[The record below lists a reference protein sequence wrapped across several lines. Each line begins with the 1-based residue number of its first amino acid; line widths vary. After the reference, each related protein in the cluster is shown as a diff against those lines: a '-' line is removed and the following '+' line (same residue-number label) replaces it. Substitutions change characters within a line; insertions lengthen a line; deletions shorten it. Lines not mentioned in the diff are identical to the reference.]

1 MISKPRRTRSLN
13 HARVDTY
20 KVSMN
25 ENFSDHF
32 LINPNY
38 IHEDE
43 LMFVYKDGDSE
54 VQKKIPMTALV
65 KHFKVRKFFGRDP
78 QTLNVKYNGY
88 VYEIPADV
96 VLAYKA

>member
-1 MISKPRRTRSLN
+1 MANKYRKSRNLN
-13 HARVDTY
+13 HARVGIYRVT
-20 KVSMN
+20 MN

-32 LINPNY
+32 LINPDF

-43 LMFVYKDGDSE
+43 LLFVYKDGSSE

-65 KHFKVRKFFGRDP
+65 KHFKIKKFFGRDP

-96 VLAYKA
+96 VLTYKA